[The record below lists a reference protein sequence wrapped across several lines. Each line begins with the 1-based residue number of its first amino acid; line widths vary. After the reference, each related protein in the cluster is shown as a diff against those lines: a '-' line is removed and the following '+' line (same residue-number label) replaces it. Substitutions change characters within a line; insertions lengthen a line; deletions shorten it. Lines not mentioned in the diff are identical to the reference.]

1 MEESGYDPAFAGAV
15 VAASGTIGLIISPQ
29 FTIVFFFNIAAN
41 HRLTVK
47 ATLYDKGKT
56 NGTEQT

>member
-1 MEESGYDPAFAGAV
+1 
-15 VAASGTIGLIISPQ
+15 L